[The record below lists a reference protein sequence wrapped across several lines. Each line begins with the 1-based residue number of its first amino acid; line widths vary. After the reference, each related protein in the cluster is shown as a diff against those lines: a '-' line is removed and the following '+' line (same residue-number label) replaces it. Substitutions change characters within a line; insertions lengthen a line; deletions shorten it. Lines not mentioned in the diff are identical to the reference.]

1 MYSTLNSFLSK
12 SIGAQRDPVPHL
24 LHSLGDGEVSCL
36 MMMTEAS
43 RKAPSPHILVTLL
56 SFSRL
61 KGKNARGRDSPLYLP
76 VSNYRMNKEKKILP
90 AEILS
95 NSLNSQHSPT
105 TCTIPLSYVQTLWE
119 PVPLLGTYT

>member
-1 MYSTLNSFLSK
+1 
-12 SIGAQRDPVPHL
+12 
-24 LHSLGDGEVSCL
+24 